1 MKKALLLTAV
11 FCFIFTVF
19 HAPETY
25 AREKNRSGSYQGRKG
40 SGTFQRNVT
49 RTNGQSIKSTT
60 WQNERGEG
68 NRQTEKNWDNTTGTG
83 SYSSST
89 TNAAGKTISRSGTVT
104 KNEDGSFTKQGT
116 ITGTNGNTATVQ
128 SAITKNEDGGRSITK
143 TYTGQDGNTFDI
155 NKTIQK
161 TETGRTVSG
170 NYSSSAGE
178 SGTFESTKTVS
189 DGTVTKEQTLT
200 NQDQETWQRN
210 IERTQG
216 DGTVTRDVTTVNPD
230 GETNS
235 FSQTATFDKPDAG
248 N

>member
-1 MKKALLLTAV
+1 MKKMLLIIPVYCL
-11 FCFIFTVF
+11 IFTLF
-19 HAPETY
+19 DFSETF

-49 RTNGQSIKSTT
+49 RTKGQSIKNTT
-60 WQNERGEG
+60 WQNENGQG
-68 NRQTEKNWDNTTGTG
+68 NRQSEKNWDSSTGTG

-89 TNAAGKTISRSGTVT
+89 TNTAGKTINRSGTVT

-116 ITGTNGNTATVQ
+116 ITGTNGNTTNVE
-128 SAITKNEDGGRSITK
+128 SAITQNEDGSSSITK

-161 TETGRTVSG
+161 TDTGRTVSG
-170 NYSSSAGE
+170 DYTSSTGK
-178 SGTFESTKTVS
+178 SGAFESSKTVS
-189 DGTVTKEQTLT
+189 DGTMTKEQTLT

-210 IERTQG
+210 IERIQG
-216 DGTVTRDVTTVNPD
+216 DGTVTRNVTTVNPE

-235 FSQTATFDKPDAG
+235 FSQTATFDKPDTG